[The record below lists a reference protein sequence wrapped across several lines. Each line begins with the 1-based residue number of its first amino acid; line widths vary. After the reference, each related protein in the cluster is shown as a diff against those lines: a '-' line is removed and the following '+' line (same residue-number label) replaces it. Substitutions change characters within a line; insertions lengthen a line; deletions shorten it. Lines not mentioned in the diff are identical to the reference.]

1 MLGGKV
7 AGMLHRFAAR
17 LLCRHRQRANFRVA
31 AAAGFSRQPG
41 SAITR
46 TMVAPGL
53 YPAIEP
59 FATARLPVTAQHTL
73 YFEQC
78 GNEQGIPVLFVHGGP
93 GAGCST
99 TDRRFFAPNAFRVVL
114 VDQRGAGRST
124 PLGELADNTIDALV
138 ADFERIREHL
148 GIERW
153 HVFGGSWGST
163 LGLYYAQRHPER
175 VLSLCLRGIWLL
187 RQVEI
192 DWWLYGLRN
201 LAPGLW
207 REFAEHLPASER
219 ADLLEGYWRR
229 LTGPDPLA
237 ARAAA
242 KAWATYEG
250 SACTLLPNAEF
261 LQLLTNDTTSWALA
275 RLEAHYLR
283 NQRFDP
289 DDRLLRDL
297 PRIRHLPAFVVH
309 GRYDL
314 VCPLLGADDLQRAW
328 PEASYVVVDDA
339 GHSSHE
345 PGIARQLVAAMDRVA
360 LSGSPKLLASRA

>member
-1 MLGGKV
+1 
-7 AGMLHRFAAR
+7 
-17 LLCRHRQRANFRVA
+17 
-31 AAAGFSRQPG
+31 
-41 SAITR
+41 
-46 TMVAPGL
+46 MVAPGL

-78 GNEQGIPVLFVHGGP
+78 GNAQGIPVLFVHGGP

-99 TDRRFFAPNAFRVVL
+99 TDRRFFAPSAFRVVL

-124 PLGELADNTIDALV
+124 PLGELADNTIDDLV

-187 RQVEI
+187 RQLEI

-201 LAPGLW
+201 LAPELW

-219 ADLLEGYWRR
+219 ADLLEGYWRC
-229 LTGPDPLA
+229 LTGPDPVA

-242 KAWATYEG
+242 KAWASYEG

-283 NQRFDP
+283 NQRFTP

-314 VCPLLGADDLQRAW
+314 VCPLLGADDLRRAW

-345 PGIARQLVAAMDRVA
+345 PGIARHLVAAMDRVA
-360 LSGSPKLLASRA
+360 LSGSPKLLAERA

>member
-1 MLGGKV
+1 MTPP
-7 AGMLHRFAAR
+7 
-17 LLCRHRQRANFRVA
+17 C
-31 AAAGFSRQPG
+31 
-41 SAITR
+41 
-46 TMVAPGL
+46 L
-53 YPAIEP
+53 YPVIEP
-59 FATARLPVTAQHTL
+59 FASEHLDVSERHSL
-73 YFEQC
+73 YIEQC
-78 GNEQGIPVLFVHGGP
+78 GNRDGIPVLFVHGGP

-99 TDRRFFAPNAFRVVL
+99 TDRRFFDPQAFRVVL
-114 VDQRGAGRST
+114 VDQRGAGRSR
-124 PLGELADNTIDALV
+124 PLGEIADNGIDDLV
-138 ADFERIREHL
+138 SDFERIRERL

-163 LGLYYAQRHPER
+163 LGLYYAERHPER

-187 RQVEI
+187 RQLEI
-192 DWWLYGLRN
+192 DWWLYGLRH
-201 LAPGLW
+201 LAPELW
-207 REFAEHLPASER
+207 RAFAEHLPVAQR
-219 ADLLEGYWRR
+219 GDLLEGYWA
-229 LTGPDPLA
+229 LLSGADDGA

-283 NQRFDP
+283 NQRFTP
-289 DDRLLRDL
+289 DDRLLREVGKVRAI
-297 PRIRHLPAFVVH
+297 PGFIVH

-314 VCPLLGADDLQRAW
+314 VCPLVGADDLHRAW

-360 LSGSPKLLASRA
+360 RTGSPALA